1 MGFTSSARVLATG
14 AAWRVAGAAWAG
26 RSLIDTFVHGDD
38 DERTLAGMALVQ
50 AGDRSVPL
58 VLDAI
63 ASGSDPVELVDVISS
78 IGTSAARKALEQL
91 TKSDA
96 PTTSETAASALDTFD
111 EIRRRNV

>member
-63 ASGSDPVELVDVISS
+63 ASGLDPIELIDVVSS
-78 IGTSAARKALEQL
+78 IGTDEARAALSRLTESGDPATTVAAADALH
-91 TKSDA
+91 
-96 PTTSETAASALDTFD
+96 TFD
-111 EIRRRNV
+111 AIRKRNV

>member
-14 AAWRVAGAAWAG
+14 AAWRVAGVAWAG

-38 DERTLAGMALVQ
+38 DERTLAGMSLVQ

-63 ASGSDPVELVDVISS
+63 ASGSDPVELIDVIGS
-78 IGTSAARKALEQL
+78 IGTADAREALVQL
-91 TKSDA
+91 TESGDRS
-96 PTTSETAASALDTFD
+96 TTNAAASALHTFD
-111 EIRRRNV
+111 EIRRRNA

>member
-1 MGFTSSARVLATG
+1 MGFVSSARVIATG
-14 AAWRVAGAAWAG
+14 SVWRVAGVEWAG

-38 DERTLAGMALVQ
+38 DERTLAGVSLVQ

-78 IGTSAARKALEQL
+78 IGTDDAREALAEL
-91 TKSDA
+91 TESTDPA
-96 PTTSETAASALDTFD
+96 TTAAAGTALRDFD
-111 EIRRRNV
+111 EIRRRNA